1 MVGDKTKLKIKYLKI
16 LPAGKFFLESQ
27 FLPSLTN
34 EVMSKKRELDFDEE
48 VVRNAIENIYTK
60 IYEEVFEIK

>member
-1 MVGDKTKLKIKYLKI
+1 M
-16 LPAGKFFLESQ
+16 AFE
-27 FLPSLTN
+27 N